1 MKTNACIHVY
11 LLPSEQIVS
20 IDMQI
25 SAFSC
30 NFMIIDKM
38 IANYNTFSTKVIIF
52 FFYFSIVQCSFFRT
66 LY

>member
-1 MKTNACIHVY
+1 MKTNICIHVY

-52 FFYFSIVQCSFFRT
+52 ILLFYCAMFLF
-66 LY
+66 